1 MKNLLLQLWQ
11 KKCFDINK
19 SDGFE
24 EIIGHHDI
32 KKILNNAIH
41 SKKPVHVLLVG
52 PPASAKTMF
61 LLHISRLFKES
72 LFVVGSN
79 TTKAGLLNCL
89 FEARPKF
96 LLVDELEKMNYQA
109 QMSLLHLME
118 TGIISETKVNKTR
131 ETRLTS
137 WVFANANSCEKI
149 TQPLLSRFVVLHIQ
163 EYSFEEFKEI
173 VIVRLKKDNVDE
185 ITAVRIAEEVW
196 YELKSKDVRDAVK
209 IGRLIRRPEELQEI
223 INILKVNRKNSQ

>member
-11 KKCFDINK
+11 KKCFDTNK

-24 EIIGHHDI
+24 EIIGHNDI

-41 SKKPVHVLLVG
+41 SKKPVHILLVG

-96 LLVDELEKMNYQA
+96 LLVDELEKMNYQD
-109 QMSLLHLME
+109 QISLLHLME

-131 ETRLTS
+131 EIQLTS
-137 WVFANANSCEKI
+137 WVFASANTCEKI
-149 TQPLLSRFVVLHIQ
+149 TQPLLSRFIVLRIQ
-163 EYSFEEFKEI
+163 EYTFEEFKEI
-173 VIVRLKKDNVDE
+173 VVVRLKNDNIYE
-185 ITAVRIAEEVW
+185 ATAARIAQEVW
-196 YELKSKDVRDAVK
+196 YEFKSTDVRDAVK
-209 IGRLIRRPEELQEI
+209 IGRLANKSEDLQEI
-223 INILKVNRKNSQ
+223 INILKVHRKNTP